1 MPRLRYR
8 FGDHTLSP
16 ARRLLLRA
24 GEELPLIPRYFD
36 LLLLLIEKR
45 QQAVTRQEIF
55 DQVWSDVVVSD
66 GALSQAVRTLRRALG
81 DDVRE
86 PVFIRT
92 VSRHGYQFVHPGV
105 IEEADDPRPV
115 PTALPAA
122 PSSPPPLGDPFE
134 PALRRLLGQSG
145 SHSGALTGD
154 FTDAPTDPD
163 DQREAAETLH
173 QLGTRETLLRID
185 SLPGHEQA
193 RALLRDTRW
202 DVPGAGPVPLLGQP
216 GAASAIR
223 HLLALRLRRA
233 ARLASSR
240 WAAASGGG
248 ALAGLIAGFI
258 GGLTLRLAP
267 FSAAPASL
275 PAALALIGAAVG
287 GLGAAGVGA
296 GLATAEALARSFR
309 SAALVLCGALG
320 GGGIGALAHLLG
332 RWTIDDLFGH
342 DLSAVGGGFEGVII
356 GAAAGLGYAITT
368 PRPGGG
374 GMATPRGRS
383 RLRAAIITGL
393 ACAAGGIL
401 ITWTRGHLVG
411 VSLDFMARTFQGS
424 QVGLAPL
431 ARMFGEPEV
440 GPVTRTILAAYEGF
454 FFGFGLIFGLT
465 RRPR

>member
-1 MPRLRYR
+1 MAPVRYR
-8 FGDHTLSP
+8 FGDFTLSP
-16 ARRLLLRA
+16 ARRLLMRA
-24 GEELPLIPRYFD
+24 GDEVPLIPRYFD
-36 LLLLLIEKR
+36 LLLLLIEQR
-45 QQAVTRQEIF
+45 HQAVTRQQIF
-55 DQVWSDVVVSD
+55 DRVWSDVVVSD

-92 VSRHGYQFVHPGV
+92 VSRHGYQFVHPGLL
-105 IEEADDPRPV
+105 EEPDEPRPAAV
-115 PTALPAA
+115 APPAVLSPDQLP
-122 PSSPPPLGDPFE
+122 GDPFE
-134 PALRRLLGQSG
+134 PAIRRLLGGSG
-145 SHSGALTGD
+145 NPSGVPAE
-154 FTDAPTDPD
+154 AD
-163 DQREAAETLH
+163 DRREAAETLH
-173 QLGTRETLLRID
+173 QLGTQESLKRIG
-185 SLPGHEQA
+185 LQPGHEVA

-202 DVPGAGPVPLLGQP
+202 DVPGAGPVPLLGRP
-216 GAASAIR
+216 GAFLAIR

-233 ARLASSR
+233 ARLAASR

-258 GGLTLRLAP
+258 GGLALRLAP

-296 GLATAEALARSFR
+296 GLAMAEAEARSFR
-309 SAALVLCGALG
+309 SAALVLGGALG
-320 GGGIGALAHLLG
+320 GGFVGALAHLLG
-332 RWTIDDLFGH
+332 RWTIEDLFGH
-342 DLSAVGGGFEGVII
+342 DLSTVGGGFEGVII
-356 GAAAGLGYAITT
+356 GAAVGLGYAITT

-383 RLRAAIITGL
+383 RLRAAIVTGM
-393 ACAAGGIL
+393 ACATGGIL
-401 ITWTRGHLVG
+401 VTWTRGHLTG

-431 ARMFGEPEV
+431 ARIFGEPEA
-440 GPVTRTILAAYEGF
+440 GPVTRTILAAWEGF